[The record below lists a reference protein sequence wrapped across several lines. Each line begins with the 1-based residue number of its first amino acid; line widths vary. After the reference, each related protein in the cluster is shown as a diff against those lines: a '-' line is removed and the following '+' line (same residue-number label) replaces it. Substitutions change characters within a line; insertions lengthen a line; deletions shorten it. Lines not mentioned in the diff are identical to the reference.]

1 MNRRKRDIILIVSL
15 LFLALIGYYLV
26 NKGAD
31 GSYVEVICDGKTIG
45 EYSLFQDGEYA
56 LNDGTNIIKIEN
68 GEAVMIYADCPDHI
82 CIKEGKIRKEGQCI
96 TCLPNKLTV
105 TVHSAD
111 SDVDWYN

>member
-1 MNRRKRDIILIVSL
+1 MNKRKRDIILIAVL
-15 LFLALIGYYLV
+15 LLVALVGYYLV
-26 NKGAD
+26 NQGDD
-31 GSYVEVICDGKTIG
+31 GSYVEVVCEGRVIG
-45 EYSLFQDGEYA
+45 TYSLKQDGEYA
-56 LNDGTNIIKIEN
+56 LNGGTNIIKIEN
-68 GEAVMIYADCPDHI
+68 GEAVMIDADCPDHI